1 MLYDEGTKKVLDS
14 TRLSTSISVTSS
26 SFERIESAKMVNWM
40 INRRK
45 KILPIGKRETK
56 SRREATIIDR
66 RTRLSISL
74 EVREEVYIFFSQ
86 ELGVGEGV

>member
-40 INRRK
+40 INRGK
-45 KILPIGKRETK
+45 KRLPIGNWEERE
-56 SRREATIIDR
+56 RERDKI
-66 RTRLSISL
+66 
-74 EVREEVYIFFSQ
+74 EERSDNN
-86 ELGVGEGV
+86 

>member
-40 INRRK
+40 INRGK
-45 KILPIGKRETK
+45 KRLPIGKRETK

-74 EVREEVYIFFSQ
+74 EVREEVYIFFSR

>member
-40 INRRK
+40 INRGK
-45 KILPIGKRETK
+45 KRLVLPIGNWEERERERQNGGEKR
-56 SRREATIIDR
+56 
-66 RTRLSISL
+66 
-74 EVREEVYIFFSQ
+74 Q
-86 ELGVGEGV
+86 